1 MQCTL
6 GERVCVQRNTKDI
19 SNNYT
24 SEGVRVLGLL
34 PPLLQLWPSGG
45 RAPSSPCPMPVL
57 PFPGRQHLCSPVS
70 ARSPAQLSSLPCSP
84 ASPFPVPLARLA
96 AAPAEACPS
105 LCLAHQAGAKPL
117 LNIKVRSPFHLLQ
130 AC

>member
-6 GERVCVQRNTKDI
+6 GEHVCVQRNTKDI

-45 RAPSSPCPMPVL
+45 RAPSSPCPMPDL
-57 PFPGRQHLCSPVS
+57 PFPGRHVFAPRSLPGLQRSS
-70 ARSPAQLSSLPCSP
+70 APSPAPQH
-84 ASPFPVPLARLA
+84 RL
-96 AAPAEACPS
+96 S
-105 LCLAHQAGAKPL
+105 LC
-117 LNIKVRSPFHLLQ
+117 HLPGWLQ
-130 AC
+130 PQLRHTHLSAWHTRQGPNRF